1 MLGFLSVEM
10 VLLFSN
16 SCGICFAADLSTSL
30 ILIEAAHAG
39 KPGRNQNGNLS
50 IACAPIRTEL

>member
-1 MLGFLSVEM
+1 

-50 IACAPIRTEL
+50 IACTPIRTKL